1 MDWPRRFGMLRPAF
15 DKKRPVTSHPRRP
28 NRSEAVKSTR
38 LFASAA
44 LMLSSF
50 AALAQQWTPGG
61 ETNRSGPVV
70 VSGSSPSLVTH
81 TLESVVGS
89 KRAVIGVN
97 DRGGG
102 YINSVLLHGYGID
115 GVDIVVTDFGK
126 GWQGSVRDNLHGGRY
141 NPTQAGFRDQFGAPV
156 SVVKNSTLLV
166 EQFAMPLYGDP
177 VFDFLATKP
186 AGVADAYPK
195 DGGTPTPTFAVLKL
209 RSMKSCDP
217 SSITRSCFAT
227 LRPVRTAVVLAVRV
241 QHVRSAAFGDPTVH

>member
-1 MDWPRRFGMLRPAF
+1 
-15 DKKRPVTSHPRRP
+15 
-28 NRSEAVKSTR
+28 
-38 LFASAA
+38 
-44 LMLSSF
+44 
-50 AALAQQWTPGG
+50 
-61 ETNRSGPVV
+61 
-70 VSGSSPSLVTH
+70 VTH

-102 YINSVLLHGYGID
+102 YINSVLLHGFGID

-141 NPTQAGFRDQFGAPV
+141 NPTQAGIRDQFGAPV

-177 VFDFLATKP
+177 VFDFLANETG
-186 AGVADAYPK
+186 GVADAYPK
-195 DGGTPTPTFAVLKL
+195 DGGNSDADFRVLKL

-227 LRPVRTAVVLAVRV
+227 LRPGSDCR
-241 QHVRSAAFGDPTVH
+241 RSRGPSTTCTPGRLRRSDSSLILGRSTQAARMPDSPSFSQGTAFGTPR